1 MMNILLNGASGKM
14 GNEVAKTVEKIDDM
28 QIVSGIGIEEDLS
41 GKFPIYS
48 KTEDIKENI
57 DIIIDFSVPKATFN
71 VLEYAKNKK
80 IPIVIATTGFSKE
93 EIQKIEET
101 SKEIPIFRSANM
113 SLDIN
118 LMAKILK
125 EVAKVLSN
133 TDIEIIET
141 HHNRKID
148 SPSGT
153 AILLADAI
161 NEVLEEKKEYDF
173 NRMQKREP
181 RKKSEIGFSSIRG
194 GNIVGEHTVAFFG
207 ENETLEIKHTSYSRQ
222 VFVEGA
228 IKAVRFLITKENG
241 LYDMNDLIN
250 E

>member
-1 MMNILLNGASGKM
+1 MNILLNGASGKM
-14 GNEVAKTVEKIDDM
+14 GNEVAKTVEKIEDM
-28 QIVSGIGIEEDLS
+28 QIVSGIGLEEDLS

-48 KTEDIKENI
+48 KTEDIKEDI

-173 NRMQKREP
+173 TRMQKREP

>member
-1 MMNILLNGASGKM
+1 MNILLNGASGRM
-14 GNEVAKTVEKIDDM
+14 GNEVAMRVEKEENM
-28 QIVSGIGIEEDLS
+28 QIVAGIGLEEDLT

-48 KTEDIKENI
+48 KIEDVKEKI
-57 DIIIDFSVPKATFN
+57 DVIIDFSVPKATFK
-71 VLEYAKNKK
+71 VLEYAKKEK
-80 IPIVIATTGFSKE
+80 TPIVIATTGFSNDE
-93 EIQKIEET
+93 LEKIEEL

-118 LMAKILK
+118 LMAEIVKK
-125 EVAKVLSN
+125 VAKVLQD

-148 SPSGT
+148 APSGT

-161 NEVLEEKKEYDF
+161 NEVLENKKEYDF

-181 RKKSEIGFSSIRG
+181 RNKNEIGFSSIRG

-228 IKAVRFLITKENG
+228 IKSAKFIITKENG

>member
-1 MMNILLNGASGKM
+1 MNILLNGASGRM
-14 GNEVAKTVEKIDDM
+14 GNEVAMRVEKEENM
-28 QIVSGIGIEEDLS
+28 QIVAGIGLEEDLT

-48 KTEDIKENI
+48 KIEDVKEKI
-57 DIIIDFSVPKATFN
+57 DVIIDFSVPKATFK
-71 VLEYAKNKK
+71 VLEFAKKEK
-80 IPIVIATTGFSKE
+80 TPIVIATTGFSKDE
-93 EIQKIEET
+93 LEKIEEL

-118 LMAKILK
+118 MMAEIVKK
-125 EVAKVLSN
+125 VAKVLQD

-161 NEVLEEKKEYDF
+161 NEVLENKKEYDF

-181 RKKSEIGFSSIRG
+181 RNKNEIGFSSIRG

-228 IKAVRFLITKENG
+228 IKSAKFIITKENG

>member
-1 MMNILLNGASGKM
+1 MNILLNGASGRM
-14 GNEVAKTVEKIDDM
+14 GNEVAMRVEKEENM
-28 QIVSGIGIEEDLS
+28 QIVAGIGLEEDLT

-48 KTEDIKENI
+48 KIEDVKEKI
-57 DIIIDFSVPKATFN
+57 DVIIDFSVPKATFK
-71 VLEYAKNKK
+71 VLEYAEKEKT
-80 IPIVIATTGFSKE
+80 PIVIATTGFSNDE
-93 EIQKIEET
+93 LEKIEEL

-118 LMAKILK
+118 LMAEIVKK
-125 EVAKVLSN
+125 VAKVLQD

-161 NEVLEEKKEYDF
+161 NEVLENKKEYDF

-181 RKKSEIGFSSIRG
+181 RNKNEIGFSSIRG

-228 IKAVRFLITKENG
+228 IKSAKFIITKENG
-241 LYDMNDLIN
+241 LYDMNDLMN

>member
-1 MMNILLNGASGKM
+1 MNILLNGASGKM
-14 GNEVAKTVEKIDDM
+14 GNEVAKTVEKIEDM
-28 QIVSGIGIEEDLS
+28 QIVSGIGLEEDLS

-48 KTEDIKENI
+48 KTEDIKEDV

-125 EVAKVLSN
+125 EVAKVLSG

>member
-1 MMNILLNGASGKM
+1 MNILLNGASGRM
-14 GNEVAKTVEKIDDM
+14 GNEVAMRVEKEENM
-28 QIVSGIGIEEDLS
+28 QIVAGIGLEEDLT

-48 KTEDIKENI
+48 KIEDVKEKI
-57 DIIIDFSVPKATFN
+57 DVIIDFSVPKATFK
-71 VLEYAKNKK
+71 VLEYAEKEKT
-80 IPIVIATTGFSKE
+80 PIVIATTGFSNDE
-93 EIQKIEET
+93 LEKIEEL

-118 LMAKILK
+118 LMAEIVKK
-125 EVAKVLSN
+125 VAKVLQD

-161 NEVLEEKKEYDF
+161 NEVLENKKEYDF

-181 RKKSEIGFSSIRG
+181 RNKNEIGFSSIRG

-228 IKAVRFLITKENG
+228 IKSAKFIITKENG

>member
-1 MMNILLNGASGKM
+1 MNILLNGASGRM
-14 GNEVAKTVEKIDDM
+14 GNEVAMRVEKEENM
-28 QIVSGIGIEEDLS
+28 QIVAGIGLEEDLT

-48 KTEDIKENI
+48 KIEDVKEKI
-57 DIIIDFSVPKATFN
+57 DVIIDFSVPKATFK
-71 VLEYAKNKK
+71 VLEYAEKEKT
-80 IPIVIATTGFSKE
+80 PIVIATTGFSNDE
-93 EIQKIEET
+93 LEKIEEL

-118 LMAKILK
+118 LMAEIVKK
-125 EVAKVLSN
+125 VAKVLQD

-148 SPSGT
+148 APSGT

-161 NEVLEEKKEYDF
+161 NEVLENKKEYDF

-181 RKKSEIGFSSIRG
+181 RNKNEIGFSSIRG

-228 IKAVRFLITKENG
+228 IKSAKFIMTKENG

>member
-1 MMNILLNGASGKM
+1 MNILLNGASGRM
-14 GNEVAKTVEKIDDM
+14 GNEVAMRVENEENM
-28 QIVSGIGIEEDLS
+28 QIVAGIGLEEDLS

-48 KTEDIKENI
+48 KIEDVKEKI
-57 DIIIDFSVPKATFN
+57 DVIIDFSVPKATFK
-71 VLEYAKNKK
+71 VLEFAKKEK
-80 IPIVIATTGFSKE
+80 TPIVIATTGFSNDE
-93 EIQKIEET
+93 LEKIEEL

-118 LMAKILK
+118 LMAEIVKK
-125 EVAKVLSN
+125 VAKVLQD

-148 SPSGT
+148 APSGT

-161 NEVLEEKKEYDF
+161 NEVLENKKEYDF

-181 RKKSEIGFSSIRG
+181 RNKNEIGFSSIRG
-194 GNIVGEHTVAFFG
+194 GNIVGEHKVAFFG

-228 IKAVRFLITKENG
+228 IKSAKFIITKENG
-241 LYDMNDLIN
+241 LYNMNDLIN

>member
-1 MMNILLNGASGKM
+1 MNILLNGASGKM
-14 GNEVAKTVEKIDDM
+14 GNEVAKTVEKIEDM
-28 QIVSGIGIEEDLS
+28 QIVSGIGLEEDLS

-48 KTEDIKENI
+48 KTEDIKEDI

-93 EIQKIEET
+93 EIQKIEKI

>member
-1 MMNILLNGASGKM
+1 MNILLNGASGRM
-14 GNEVAKTVEKIDDM
+14 GNEVAMRVENEENM
-28 QIVSGIGIEEDLS
+28 QIVAGIGLEEDLS

-48 KTEDIKENI
+48 KIEDVKEKI
-57 DIIIDFSVPKATFN
+57 DVIIDFSVPKATFK
-71 VLEYAKNKK
+71 VLEYAEKEKT
-80 IPIVIATTGFSKE
+80 PIVIATTGFSNDE
-93 EIQKIEET
+93 LEKIEEL

-118 LMAKILK
+118 LMAEIVKK
-125 EVAKVLSN
+125 VAKVLQD

-161 NEVLEEKKEYDF
+161 NEVLENKKEYDF

-181 RKKSEIGFSSIRG
+181 RNKNEIGFSSIRG

-228 IKAVRFLITKENG
+228 IKSAKFIITKENG

>member
-1 MMNILLNGASGKM
+1 MNILLNGASGRM
-14 GNEVAKTVEKIDDM
+14 GNEVAMRVENEENM
-28 QIVSGIGIEEDLS
+28 QIVAGIGLEEDLS

-48 KTEDIKENI
+48 KIEDVKEKI
-57 DIIIDFSVPKATFN
+57 DVIIDFSVPKATFK
-71 VLEYAKNKK
+71 VLEYAKKEK
-80 IPIVIATTGFSKE
+80 TPIVIATTGFSNDE
-93 EIQKIEET
+93 LEKIEEL

-118 LMAKILK
+118 LMAEIVKK
-125 EVAKVLSN
+125 VAKVLQD

-161 NEVLEEKKEYDF
+161 NEVLENKKEYDF

-181 RKKSEIGFSSIRG
+181 RNKNEIGFSSIRG

-228 IKAVRFLITKENG
+228 IKSAKFIITKENG
-241 LYDMNDLIN
+241 LYNMNDLIN

>member
-1 MMNILLNGASGKM
+1 MNILLNGASGRM
-14 GNEVAKTVEKIDDM
+14 GNEVAMRVEKEENM
-28 QIVSGIGIEEDLS
+28 QIVAGIGLEEDLS

-48 KTEDIKENI
+48 KIEDVKEKI
-57 DIIIDFSVPKATFN
+57 DVIIDFSVPKATFK
-71 VLEYAKNKK
+71 VLEYAKKEK
-80 IPIVIATTGFSKE
+80 TPIVIATTGFSNDE
-93 EIQKIEET
+93 LEKIEEL

-118 LMAKILK
+118 LMAEIVKK
-125 EVAKVLSN
+125 VAKVLQD

-148 SPSGT
+148 APSGT
-153 AILLADAI
+153 AILLSDAI
-161 NEVLEEKKEYDF
+161 NEVLENKKEYDF

-181 RKKSEIGFSSIRG
+181 RNKNEIGFSSIRG

-228 IKAVRFLITKENG
+228 IKSAKFIITKENG
-241 LYDMNDLIN
+241 LYNMNDLIN